1 MDIVEAMKSY
11 NAIESPVGE
20 ILPEQRGLY
29 CIKVMR
35 TFLLAGV
42 PLNKPSIFREL
53 LADNAY
59 CLLNWQHMS
68 DLIPFIL

>member
-1 MDIVEAMKSY
+1 MDIMEAMKSY

-35 TFLLAGV
+35 TFLLSE
-42 PLNKPSIFREL
+42 N
-53 LADNAY
+53 
-59 CLLNWQHMS
+59 CLQTMH
-68 DLIPFIL
+68 IVC